1 MIVSIVEKASEHEGK
16 QKLLV
21 RGSTIEIATELT
33 NIVKEIMKRGFPE
46 ELIINSVLEAVEENP
61 KSTRVTVSRPGR

>member
-1 MIVSIVEKASEHEGK
+1 MIVSIVEKASEHEGT
-16 QKLLV
+16 QKILV

-46 ELIINSVLEAVEENP
+46 ELIITSVLEAVEENH
-61 KSTRVTVSRPGR
+61 KSKRV

>member
-1 MIVSIVEKASEHEGK
+1 MIVSIVEKASEHEGT

-46 ELIINSVLEAVEENP
+46 ELIITSVLEAVEENH
-61 KSTRVTVSRPGR
+61 KSTRV